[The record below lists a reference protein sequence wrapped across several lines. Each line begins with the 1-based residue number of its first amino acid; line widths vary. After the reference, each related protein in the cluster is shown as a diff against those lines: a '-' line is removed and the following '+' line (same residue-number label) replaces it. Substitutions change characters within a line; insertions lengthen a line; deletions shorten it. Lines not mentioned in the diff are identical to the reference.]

1 MLEQS
6 NFGNKIAV
14 AFIERKKRS
23 LISLGLGFVQRG
35 LPTYCRLKK
44 KKRKMY
50 RTEPIYRLPQGTRND
65 FRLRRRKKMIFY

>member
-44 KKRKMY
+44 KKEKCIGQNLFIDY
-50 RTEPIYRLPQGTRND
+50 PKALE
-65 FRLRRRKKMIFY
+65 MILD